1 MLILEFVQRK
11 YESEIGET
19 MEKPKEKLKKILI
32 IAGITGAVYAGC
44 KYLLPL
50 VIPFFAAYGTAV
62 LLEPSARWIQKKL
75 SVKIGER
82 RWKIPIE
89 IIGGAELTAAL
100 FALGAGIYLGGC
112 RLIEQAKLLTDALPQ
127 LIKQFD
133 TWLTGHCRSAEEIF
147 HLKSGYVVCL
157 MQDMLRELGV
167 TIKAAAMPYLMVN
180 SVSVF
185 QWIVGGMV
193 ILLVMFLATVLTLG
207 KLEAIRRFEKRSLF
221 REEFAVIHEKF
232 GVFVRTYLRVQG
244 VVLLLTMA
252 VCMAGLWA
260 IKNPYYILLG
270 IGIGLLDALPL
281 FGTGTVL
288 APWALVELVA
298 GRGGKAAV
306 LIGLYVLCYILRQ
319 VLETRMMAKGMGLS
333 ALETLVALYAGLEL
347 FGVWGVVLGPAAL
360 MISKALLEI
369 LETAPGRKK

>member
-50 VIPFFAAYGTAV
+50 VIPFFVAYGTAV

-100 FALGAGIYLGGC
+100 FALGAGIYFGGC

>member
-100 FALGAGIYLGGC
+100 FALGAGIYFGGC

>member
-1 MLILEFVQRK
+1 
-11 YESEIGET
+11 

-100 FALGAGIYLGGC
+100 FALGAGIYFGGC

>member
-100 FALGAGIYLGGC
+100 FALGAGIYFGGC

-288 APWALVELVA
+288 TPWALVELVA

>member
-1 MLILEFVQRK
+1 MGVPNK
-11 YESEIGET
+11 
-19 MEKPKEKLKKILI
+19 KLKKLMM
-32 IAGITGAVYAGC
+32 ITGIALGVYAGF

-75 SVKIGER
+75 SIKTGGKT
-82 RWKIPIE
+82 WKIPIE
-89 IIGGAELTAAL
+89 AIGGAELAAVL
-100 FALGAGIYLGGC
+100 LALGAGIYFGGC
-112 RLIEQAKLLTDALPQ
+112 RLIQQAKLLADTLPQ
-127 LIKQFD
+127 LIRQFD
-133 TWLTGHCRSAEEIF
+133 MWLTGYCRSAEEIF

-157 MQDMLRELGV
+157 MQDMLRELGS
-167 TIKAAAMPYLMVN
+167 TIKTAAMPYLMVN

-193 ILLVMFLATVLTLG
+193 ILLVLFLATVLTLG

-232 GVFVRTYLRVQG
+232 GIFGRTYLKVQA
-244 VVLLLTMA
+244 VVLLLTVA
-252 VCMAGLWA
+252 ICMAGLWA

-288 APWALVELVA
+288 VPWALVELLA
-298 GRGGKAAV
+298 GRGGRAAA
-306 LIGLYVLCYILRQ
+306 LIGIYVFCYILRQ

-333 ALETLVALYAGLEL
+333 ALETLISLYAGLEL

-360 MISKALLEI
+360 MMSKALLEI
-369 LETAPGRKK
+369 LETAPARKK

>member
-288 APWALVELVA
+288 TPWALVELVA